1 MANELLILP
10 LHLTQSALG
19 QKVEAKP
26 GSCWPRESSQG
37 CAVMRGLEV
46 ASLPSWMGSPLS
58 RSHKRA
64 TPSLA
69 KFVQSAQMQ
78 TVRAAA
84 RTVADG
90 SMLMASVLHAI
101 TSDKW
106 NAHLT
111 DEVPQC
117 PWLPADKVSL
127 VYKSDTKGPTDA
139 LATRTGSP
147 WPRPWGCRQRQSRG
161 PHGCGDFERQNLRVP
176 SGPLRSTGPVSP
188 LSPATKWLD
197 GTSSRQHN
205 GSLRNRL
212 TQPENARL
220 AVHQR

>member
-84 RTVADG
+84 RMVADG
-90 SMLMASVLHAI
+90 SLLMASVLHAI

-176 SGPLRSTGPVSP
+176 LGSLWLMGVVSP
-188 LSPATKWLD
+188 ETQTTKWPD
-197 GTSSRQHN
+197 GTSSHPVD
-205 GSLRNRL
+205 GLLRNIPQQL
-212 TQPENARL
+212 DVAQV
-220 AVHQR
+220 AVHPH